1 MKMMRLKNLRLP
13 LLLIVALLLNI
24 FSYAQD
30 GYREQIIQYIET
42 YAPLAIKEMNRTG
55 FPASIKIA
63 QGIHESG
70 AGRSN
75 LVSRSN
81 NHFGIKCKSSWE
93 GEKVYHDDDEEGE
106 CFRKYES
113 AEASY
118 IDHSDYLKSQS
129 RYSFLFEYE
138 ADDHVSWA
146 WGLKKAGYATSPVYA
161 ETIIKYVET
170 YQLNELNQF
179 DDAEEDEI
187 DLTEYLSMVRSN
199 LPIINSST
207 TNNTSK
213 PISSKEPIK
222 ESNKAFEEVEEKIR
236 ANNTKKSNGLYPSGV
251 FKINGAKV
259 VFAEEGTSLL
269 SLAKKYKVQTSSLLL
284 FNELPKK
291 TTILKRDQLVYLQ
304 RKKKTGKKTYHRVRK
319 GESLIEISQKEG
331 VQLASLLK
339 FNKLKAGQQPRSGQK
354 LLLKEPVN
362 NEKISAKSSNKKS
375 SSKSKSIVHTVRNG
389 ESLWTIAR
397 KYNVTV
403 SSIKSANKL
412 KSEDLDIGQSLKI
425 VK

>member
-1 MKMMRLKNLRLP
+1 MKMMRLKK
-13 LLLIVALLLNI
+13 IYSTICLNI
-24 FSYAQD
+24 ALFICVSSHAQESYK
-30 GYREQIIQYIET
+30 EQIIQYIET

-75 LVSRSN
+75 LVARSN
-81 NHFGIKCKSSWE
+81 NHFGIKCKSTWE
-93 GEKVYHDDDEEGE
+93 GEKVYHDDDAAGE
-106 CFRKYES
+106 CFRAYES

-129 RYSFLFEYE
+129 RYTFLFEYD

-179 DDAEEDEI
+179 VDAEADEI
-187 DLTEYLSMVRSN
+187 DLSEYFSMVRNN
-199 LPIINSST
+199 LPI
-207 TNNTSK
+207 NNTSAPTNQASGPSFTK
-213 PISSKEPIK
+213 P
-222 ESNKAFEEVEEKIR
+222 ESIKAFEEVEEKIR

-259 VFAEEGTSLL
+259 VYAEEGASLL
-269 SLAKKYKVQTSSLLL
+269 SLAKKYKVQISSLLV

-291 TTILKRDQLVYLQ
+291 TTLLKGDQLIFLE
-304 RKKKTGKKTYHRVRK
+304 KKKEVG
-319 GESLIEISQKEG
+319 
-331 VQLASLLK
+331 
-339 FNKLKAGQQPRSGQK
+339 
-354 LLLKEPVN
+354 
-362 NEKISAKSSNKKS
+362 
-375 SSKSKSIVHTVRNG
+375 
-389 ESLWTIAR
+389 
-397 KYNVTV
+397 
-403 SSIKSANKL
+403 
-412 KSEDLDIGQSLKI
+412 
-425 VK
+425 